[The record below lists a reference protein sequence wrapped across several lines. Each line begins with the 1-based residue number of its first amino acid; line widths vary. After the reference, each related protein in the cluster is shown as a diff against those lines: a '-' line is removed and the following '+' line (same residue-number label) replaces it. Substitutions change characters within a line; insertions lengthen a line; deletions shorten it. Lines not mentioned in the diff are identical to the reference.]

1 MVRLRFL
8 GFAHTAAYEGPSGRW
23 QAGEVREVPE
33 EQAAYL
39 LRDFGQWF
47 RAEPA
52 AEPATSSSGSAAF
65 PTDGPPRSSIVQAS
79 PRRRGTPRK

>member
-1 MVRLRFL
+1 MIRLRFL

-23 QAGEVREVPE
+23 QAGDVREVLE

-52 AEPATSSSGSAAF
+52 AGSAPSSSEPAAM
-65 PTDGPPRSSIVQAS
+65 PDGPPAHTAVKAPPS
-79 PRRRGTPRK
+79 RRKV

>member
-8 GFAHTAAYEGPSGRW
+8 GFAHTAAYEGPSGLW

-52 AEPATSSSGSAAF
+52 AEPATSSSGSAAL
-65 PTDGPPRSSIVQAS
+65 PDGPPAHTAVKAPPS
-79 PRRRGTPRK
+79 RRKV